1 MTASGIVAA
10 LARYTRSF
18 HQVAGD
24 GHHVASPLGAWLLLA
39 LAGPQTAGLSGP
51 LMKKHKALACRLR
64 DRQDLVAGLAGAA
77 PGRIAPTA

>member
-1 MTASGIVAA
+1 MPGTS
-10 LARYTRSF
+10 ARWPRPVRLFLSA
-18 HQVAGD
+18 V
-24 GHHVASPLGAWLLLA
+24 
-39 LAGPQTAGLSGP
+39 LAGPQTAGRSGP